1 MIKLAHVVNP
11 FKAKEGSESF
21 VAQPITF
28 ESMKRAQEFAKEKV
42 EVELLSVSFSEDHE
56 IIPDYFSKLPDLERS
71 VLNILDLSYGY
82 PKRKLPFIKD
92 ILQSAFDN
100 SSADWLI
107 YTNSDIAL
115 MPSFYET
122 VASFI
127 AEGNDAIL
135 INRRRI
141 SKDFNQITQLS
152 QMYASIGGSHP
163 GYDCFVFHRSLFPK
177 MILDDICIGV
187 PFIEV
192 SLLHNLIAF
201 ATNLKHADNLH
212 LTFHIGMEVMPP
224 IEQEYYWHN
233 RTVYEKNIKPFL
245 LPHLA
250 LHKFPYSSLPFY
262 KRMFKWMLNPCY
274 STALM
279 ADLEGKDFSRKCKM
293 LSDEIRWR
301 ILSK

>member
-1 MIKLAHVVNP
+1 
-11 FKAKEGSESF
+11 
-21 VAQPITF
+21 
-28 ESMKRAQEFAKEKV
+28 
-42 EVELLSVSFSEDHE
+42 
-56 IIPDYFSKLPDLERS
+56 
-71 VLNILDLSYGY
+71 
-82 PKRKLPFIKD
+82 
-92 ILQSAFDN
+92 
-100 SSADWLI
+100 
-107 YTNSDIAL
+107 
-115 MPSFYET
+115 
-122 VASFI
+122 
-127 AEGNDAIL
+127 
-135 INRRRI
+135 
-141 SKDFNQITQLS
+141 
-152 QMYASIGGSHP
+152 
-163 GYDCFVFHRSLFPK
+163 